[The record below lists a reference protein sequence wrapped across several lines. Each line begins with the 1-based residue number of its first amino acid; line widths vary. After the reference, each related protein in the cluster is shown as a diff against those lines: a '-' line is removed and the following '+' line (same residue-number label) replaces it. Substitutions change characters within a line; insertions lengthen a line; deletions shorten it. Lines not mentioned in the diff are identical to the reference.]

1 MFIHVFK
8 YRLKVLVRDRSLI
21 FWTLLFPL
29 VLAVLFKVTFSG
41 LGQSE
46 NFDPIP
52 VGVINNSTY
61 QQDASFQGVI
71 KAVSTGEKPFLAVKV
86 MSLEEGQQ
94 SLKEGKIKGYILSEA
109 EAVAS
114 SGASGSASD
123 SSTNISTNNS
133 GDNQWSLVVKS
144 SGISQSIVK
153 AFLDQYS
160 QSQAAMYIAMAS
172 GTVNIEDLISA
183 ANQRIQYTSEV
194 AMTEGKMD
202 MALNY
207 FYGLLAM
214 ACMYGAFF
222 GTQEVNQIQANISHH
237 AARINLAPVHKL
249 KLFLYSGS
257 AGLLIQFVQMLI
269 LLSFIVG
276 ILGIDFGNRT
286 GWIALT
292 LFMGSFVGVSFGA
305 FISAVVVGSES
316 LKLAITLTVSM
327 LGSMLSGMM
336 FSDVKYLVSTHAP
349 ILQYINPVNLIA
361 DAFYSL
367 YYFTAM
373 DRYFTNLTLLG
384 VFAVIFS
391 LGTYFLV
398 RGRKYASL

>member
-8 YRLKVLVRDRSLI
+8 YRLKVLMRDKSMI

-29 VLAVLFKVTFSG
+29 VLAVLFKFTFSG
-41 LGQSE
+41 LGKSE

-52 VGVINNSTY
+52 VGVIDNAAY
-61 QQDASFQGVI
+61 QQDVAFQGVL
-71 KAVSTGEKPFLAVKV
+71 KAVSAGDTPFLNVTIV
-86 MSLEEGQQ
+86 SLEDGQKL
-94 SLKEGKIKGYILSEA
+94 LKEGKIKGYILSE
-109 EAVAS
+109 
-114 SGASGSASD
+114 
-123 SSTNISTNNS
+123 
-133 GDNQWSLVVKS
+133 NQPSLVVQS
-144 SGISQSIVK
+144 SGMAQSIVK

-160 QSQAAMYIAMAS
+160 QSQAAMSIAMSS
-172 GTVNIEDLISA
+172 GTVKIEDLITA
-183 ANQRIQYTSEV
+183 ASQRVQFTSQV
-194 AMTEGKMD
+194 PITGGKMD
-202 MALNY
+202 EALNY
-207 FYGLLAM
+207 FYALLAM

-257 AGLLIQFVQMLI
+257 AGLLVQFVQML
-269 LLSFIVG
+269 LLLAFIVG
-276 ILGIDFGNRT
+276 ILGIDFGNRI
-286 GWIALT
+286 GWIVLT

-305 FISAVVVGSES
+305 FISAIVVGSES
-316 LKLAITLTVSM
+316 VKLAISLTVAM

-336 FSDVKYLVSTHAP
+336 YADVKYLVNAHAP
-349 ILQYINPVNLIA
+349 ILQYINPVNLIS

-373 DRYFTNLTLLG
+373 DRYFTNLVMLG

>member
-8 YRLKVLVRDRSLI
+8 YRLKVLVRDKSLL

-41 LGQSE
+41 LGKSE

-52 VGVINNSTY
+52 VGIINNTVY
-61 QQDASFQGVI
+61 QQDASFQGVLE
-71 KAVSTGEKPFLAVKV
+71 AVSTGEKPFLVVTV
-86 MSLEEGQQ
+86 MTLEEGQQ
-94 SLKEGKIKGYILSEA
+94 SLKAGKIKGYILSEESDTA
-109 EAVAS
+109 SAS
-114 SGASGSASD
+114 STMNAGK
-123 SSTNISTNNS
+123 
-133 GDNQWSLVVKS
+133 NQWSLVVQN
-144 SGISQSIVK
+144 SGLAQSIVK
-153 AFLDQYS
+153 SFLDQYS
-160 QSQAAMYIAMAS
+160 QSQAAMFIAMDS
-172 GTVNIEDLISA
+172 GKVNIEDLITA
-183 ANQRIQYTSEV
+183 ANQRVQFTSEV
-194 AMTEGKMD
+194 AITEGKMD
-202 MALNY
+202 MTLNY

-257 AGLLIQFVQMLI
+257 AGLLVQFAQMLI
-269 LLSFIVG
+269 LLAFIVG
-276 ILGIDFGNRT
+276 ILGIDFGNRI
-286 GWIALT
+286 GWIVLT

-305 FISAVVVGSES
+305 FISAIVVGSES
-316 LKLAITLTVSM
+316 IKLAITLSVSM

-336 FSDVKYLVSTHAP
+336 FSDMKYLVSIHAP
-349 ILQYINPVNLIA
+349 IIQYINPVNLIS
-361 DAFYSL
+361 DAFYAL
-367 YYFTAM
+367 YYFTSM
-373 DRYFTNLTLLG
+373 DRYLINLGLLG